1 MKIFEKK
8 KNRNAQEEM
17 VAADKDEQGNHIHV

>member
-1 MKIFEKK
+1 MKIFEK

-17 VAADKDEQGNHIHV
+17 VTADKDEQDNHIHV